1 MKAEKCPAEG
11 RRAASRSHRY
21 IKTIRQAPTYGAS
34 YLPERRVSAPIGEM
48 HRRMVNILPRLR
60 RFIYALT
67 HGAECSEDLVQ
78 ETFVRALSHL
88 HQWQP
93 GSRLDSW
100 MFRIARN
107 LWIDQVRAEKF
118 RGETVDIE
126 AVQHLLGSDGQLLA
140 ENRIVLREL
149 RRDIAELSAEQ
160 RNVIKFVW
168 LEGLSYKETGRIL
181 NLPAGTVMSR
191 MARVRGVLQKFIAA
205 DM

>member
-1 MKAEKCPAEG
+1 MKAENCPAEG
-11 RRAASRSHRY
+11 RRAPSGSHRY
-21 IKTIRQAPTYGAS
+21 IKTVRQAPTYGAS

-126 AVQHLLGSDGQLLA
+126 AVHHLLSSDGQLLA

>member
-1 MKAEKCPAEG
+1 MKAEKCRGDDRIAPG
-11 RRAASRSHRY
+11 RSHRPLQ
-21 IKTIRQAPTYGAS
+21 TARQARSYGMA
-34 YLPERRVSAPIGEM
+34 YLPERRAGVPAGEM
-48 HRRMVNILPRLR
+48 HRRIVKMLPRLR
-60 RFIYALT
+60 HFIYALT
-67 HGAECSEDLVQ
+67 RRAECSDDLVQ
-78 ETFVRALSHL
+78 ETCVRALTHL

-100 MFRIARN
+100 MFRIGRN

-126 AVQHLLGSDGQLLA
+126 AVHHLLSSDGQLLA
-140 ENRIVLREL
+140 ENRIVLEEL

-160 RNVIKFVW
+160 RNLIKFVW
-168 LEGLSYKETGRIL
+168 LQGLSYKETGRIL

-205 DM
+205 DV